1 MLLKTGTF
9 PLCWLK
15 ANITPI
21 LKRFTASTRPSEYRP
36 ISITPILSKI
46 FERLLA
52 KRLSSYCNKFDSLP
66 NSQFGFRKG
75 LGTCDALLNLSHDLQ
90 SSLDRGHESRI
101 VTIDFS
107 YAFDFVNH
115 NALIH
120 KLQLLG
126 IGENLLSILTLFIN

>member
-75 LGTCDALLNLSHDLQ
+75 LGTGDALLNLSHDLQ
-90 SSLDRGHESRI
+90 FSLDRI
-101 VTIDFS
+101 VTIDFNS
-107 YAFDFVNH
+107 AFDLVNH
-115 NALIH
+115 NALIY
-120 KLQLLG
+120 
-126 IGENLLSILTLFIN
+126 INCNCLALVGTFLVFLNSFY